1 MRTCGKVLK
10 TKPMRDLFFIFF
22 AGKGKEELSFGETR
36 APRVLGHK
44 GQGQGLA
51 IVPRTEML
59 GPGTSVASSAVLG
72 PLLKL
77 IPAKPPP
84 T

>member
-1 MRTCGKVLK
+1 MWEGLK
-10 TKPMRDLFFIFF
+10 NKTNEGFIFYFLFF

-72 PLLKL
+72 PS
-77 IPAKPPP
+77 
-84 T
+84 